1 MKNVTV
7 TMDEEVARWAR
18 VEAARQEMS
27 LARFVGKLVR
37 EHMQERQTYERAM
50 RAFMRTK
57 PTGGGGGQPLPTR
70 DEIHD
75 RTALR
80 RQ

>member
-18 VEAARQEMS
+18 IEAAKREMS
-27 LARFVGKLVR
+27 LARYIGEVLQQQMAEAQAYRQAMEEFVAV
-37 EHMQERQTYERAM
+37 
-50 RAFMRTK
+50 K
-57 PTGGGGGQPLPTR
+57 PTGGSAGQPYPTR

-75 RTALR
+75 
-80 RQ
+80 